1 VGASSKI
8 SVEFL
13 LLFHTKLLQ
22 MYAMRFLIV
31 LSLFFALASGA
42 MAAIDSGG
50 GMADLGSGTNHS
62 SIGAPLATGGSAVG
76 LMEILYPTAPE
87 LYSAADT
94 DSDGLPDSWE
104 NENFGS
110 LTANAAADS
119 DGDGNSNL
127 MEYFAGT
134 DPGSAAS
141 VFRPTSHV
149 ADGNLVLTMP
159 TVSGRSYRVW
169 GTPNLQGTWVEHDTI
184 TGDGSTVE
192 WLYALSQSPK
202 YFLKIEI
209 LIPTN

>member
-1 VGASSKI
+1 
-8 SVEFL
+8 
-13 LLFHTKLLQ
+13 
-22 MYAMRFLIV
+22 MRSFRI

-42 MAAIDSGG
+42 LAAIDSGG
-50 GMADLGSGTNHS
+50 GLSDLGSGTNHS
-62 SIGAPLATGGSAVG
+62 SIGAPLATGGSVAG
-76 LMEILYPTAPE
+76 LMEILYPPVPALDP
-87 LYSAADT
+87 AADT
-94 DSDGLPDSWE
+94 DGDGLPDSWE
-104 NENFGS
+104 DENFGN
-110 LTANAAADS
+110 LTVTATADS

-127 MEYFAGT
+127 MEYLAGT

-149 ADGNLVLTMP
+149 AEGNLVLSVP

-169 GTPNLQGTWVEHDTI
+169 GTPNLHSTWVEHDTI
-184 TGDGSTVE
+184 TGDGTTVE